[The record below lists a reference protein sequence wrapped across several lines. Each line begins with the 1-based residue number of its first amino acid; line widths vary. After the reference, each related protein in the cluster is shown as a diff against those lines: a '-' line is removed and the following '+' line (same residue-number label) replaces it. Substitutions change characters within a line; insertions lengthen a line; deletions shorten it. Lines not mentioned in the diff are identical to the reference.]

1 MLILHRYPDTASLIV
16 EMVLQELNLPYEA
29 RFADKEHGAT
39 STPEYRALHPLG
51 LIPVLETPDGP
62 IFETAAIL
70 MYLTETTPNTLA
82 PEPGSPERAAFLKWL
97 FFTST
102 NLHTVLLQTFYPAR
116 TAGPEHTEA
125 VVDHARAKLRI
136 FLNILNEVAEPSPSY
151 LSAVAPTILGYYI
164 AVLMRWLA
172 PDFPPSDY
180 PALHRM
186 LAYLETRPAAQA
198 CAAAEN
204 LGPKPF
210 TES

>member
-16 EMVLQELNLPYEA
+16 EMVLQELDLPYDG
-29 RFADKEHGAT
+29 RLIDREHGAT

-51 LIPVLETPDGP
+51 LIPVLETDDGP

-70 MYLTETTPNTLA
+70 MYLTESFPNTLA
-82 PEPGSPERAAFLKWL
+82 PAPGSPDRAAFLKWL

-125 VVDHARAKLRI
+125 VVEHAHAKLRI
-136 FLNILNEVAEPSPSY
+136 FLNILNEVAEPSPSFM
-151 LSAVAPTILGYYI
+151 SATQPTILGYYI
-164 AVLMRWLA
+164 AVLMRWLSS
-172 PDFPPSDY
+172 DFPPSDY

-186 LAYLETRPAAQA
+186 LAYLETRPAVQT
-198 CAAAEN
+198 CAEAEN